1 MSIKAKAAVGIIG
14 TILLGAI
21 GSGVWE
27 LAFAPMASRIGRGIL
42 TVFTLGLESARDGI
56 YQSVAKGHHELPS
69 LYLYGFLAI
78 LVMFFPLFIVLPAF
92 ARARIRRALTSK
104 VPTEL
109 ESMRRRLQR
118 RLFGVTAVGMLLG
131 AAFFVRFVMH
141 NYVNLAVTYF
151 EQSMRI
157 VGPYLEVYQER
168 QLRSDFASI
177 KNKRDYTELM
187 SKIRE
192 VAKRHGKE
200 LPQFT
205 VW

>member
-1 MSIKAKAAVGIIG
+1 
-14 TILLGAI
+14 
-21 GSGVWE
+21 
-27 LAFAPMASRIGRGIL
+27 
-42 TVFTLGLESARDGI
+42 
-56 YQSVAKGHHELPS
+56 
-69 LYLYGFLAI
+69 
-78 LVMFFPLFIVLPAF
+78 
-92 ARARIRRALTSK
+92 
-104 VPTEL
+104 
-109 ESMRRRLQR
+109 
-118 RLFGVTAVGMLLG
+118 MLLG